1 MFVLKFIIFL
11 VILVAVLFNGL
22 LLASNQNLSGGEK
35 AIGIALYVILLIVV
49 GNFVASYVTYSHTKD
64 KIGQPGDPG
73 IEGQKGDK
81 GKKAMCKPN
90 CGRKICYVD
99 VKTHAEN
106 VLNNEIQKIRGT
118 VQIGYNFITDSVN
131 SKSKIS
137 KLIREKLQSKYEPTD
152 IPRDDFGAFSQD
164 YITITKSGES
174 IKVRIAGSKSLG
186 DKLYKEFLSSNKDT
200 TFLDLDINGEILS
213 PNLIIE
219 DIRALKACLTEDDDE
234 KDTKADPNNPDNTM
248 IIEVCGAET
257 TSASVTT
264 TSISGTVEEEELK
277 KFMSGL
283 DRRQKIRNDY
293 FVKKINKICNSNE
306 YIEALERKHRNKIN
320 EIQLIEYIKDMLEE
334 MVIYLIQFRVR
345 KTEGFSEGEESKV
358 LYAGLNF
365 LLTKTASENYFQLYK
380 QRNDKGDIIQ
390 IKSPIL
396 ELKKYDIY
404 RWGEKYINAPL
415 IIEKCNADFKLPNG
429 KAQELNLTSTNNYVQ
444 VYNSKVKEDLYYEGY
459 TNSCKTYCPFNQMGT
474 DGTNPYNKEMCIYYN
489 INNRGHRNLKGD
501 HISWVKKQYMKP
513 PPLGLYHPK
522 KMGGILDREKNPT
535 EAYFQDDNGVV
546 YYPVGSVWTAR
557 TDGTRENRNDFSPVS
572 NNKSS
577 GHTGVGPEKETILL
591 SGNLMPPA
599 DYNKIW
605 NSKEGCTDCQV
616 GQSVTI
622 WEAVAPK
629 GYVAMGNIVSEHPT
643 KDLLFDNPP
652 IYCVPDSCVIKIP
665 IGPKIW
671 DSERLIIKDLGPNT
685 FTSADRFILKLNCYL
700 KESADRTKSSIT
712 TLHSNFI
719 ASEITRLN
727 NLEKDTEVRYCKINK
742 SKLISDLRALA
753 NKPYIKNWNPSN
765 RSQNYGFV
773 NTINDEALDIEE
785 RYAERYVKMKDML
798 MKDIRKLN
806 DNITPDV
813 TASAPVYI
821 FSAGASG
828 AFEESLNMPGMK
840 IDNDA
845 GHNLFLACTDLKKVP
860 KFAYKLNRSC
870 LYPKKIKPIKL
881 NSVPGVLNFN
891 QSDRISSG
899 KSAEQYFTYPKDLV
913 IESVSSDYSPTQEP
927 KRYYLSFSNK
937 PVDIENNK
945 LPLYFIRAPNI
956 KTKDFSLCKVVT
968 PRGEVVEDVINT
980 SNNRSMF
987 ILENESGP
995 VLNFNNNVMNM
1006 KIRLRNVGYET
1017 GTAQYFEQFFN
1028 ENGKNIEKMTP
1039 DTYFKFILKRV

>member
-49 GNFVASYVTYSHTKD
+49 GNFVVSYVTYFHTKD
-64 KIGQPGDPG
+64 KIGAPGDPG

-81 GKKAMCKPN
+81 GKKAICKPN

-118 VQIGYNFITDSVN
+118 VQIGYDFITDSVN
-131 SKSKIS
+131 NKKQIA

-164 YITITKSGES
+164 YVTITKSGES

-186 DKLYKEFLSSNKDT
+186 DKLYKEFLSSNRDT
-200 TFLDLDINGEILS
+200 RFLDLEIEGETFS

-219 DIRALKACLTEDDDE
+219 DIRALKACLTEDDEE
-234 KDTKADPNNPDNTM
+234 KDARADPDNPDNTM

-257 TSASVTT
+257 TSATAT
-264 TSISGTVEEEELK
+264 TSSTSGTGEEEEIK

-306 YIEALERKHRNKIN
+306 YLEALERKHRNKVN

-345 KTEGFSEGEESKV
+345 KTEGLSEGEQSKV
-358 LYAGLNF
+358 IYAGLNF
-365 LLTKTASENYFQLYK
+365 LLTKTASENYFNLYK

-390 IKSPIL
+390 IQSPIL

-404 RWGEKYINAPL
+404 RWGEKYLNAPL
-415 IIEKCNADFKLPNG
+415 IIEKCNADFSLPSG
-429 KAQELNLTSTNNYVQ
+429 KAQDLNLTSTNNYVQ
-444 VYNSKVKEDLYYEGY
+444 LYNSEVKTDIFYSGY
-459 TNSCKTYCPFNQMGT
+459 TNTCQTYCPFNQMGT
-474 DGTNPYNKEMCIYYN
+474 DGSNPQNKNLCIYYN
-489 INNRGHRNLKGD
+489 INDRGHRNLKGQ
-501 HISWVKKQYMKP
+501 HISWVKKQYMVP

-522 KMGGILDREKNPT
+522 KMDGILDREGNPT
-535 EAYFQDDNGVV
+535 EAYFQDDNGIV

-557 TDGTRENRNDFSPVS
+557 TDGTRKNRNDFSPVS

-591 SGNLMPPA
+591 SGNLLPPA
-599 DYNKIW
+599 DYKKIW
-605 NSKEGCTDCQV
+605 NSKEGCNDCQQ
-616 GQSVTI
+616 GQSATI

-629 GYVAMGNIVSEHPT
+629 GYVAMGHFISEHST
-643 KDLLFDNPP
+643 KDHLFENPP
-652 IYCVPDSCVIKIP
+652 IYCVPESCVIKIP

-671 DSERLIIKDLGPNT
+671 DADRLIVKDFGPST
-685 FTSADRFILKLNCYL
+685 FTPSDRFLLKLNCML
-700 KESADRTKSSIT
+700 KQDNNRSKAFIT
-712 TLHSNFI
+712 TLHNNFI
-719 ASEITRLN
+719 TSETTRLN
-727 NLEKDTEVRYCKINK
+727 SLKKDTKFRYCKVEK
-742 SKLISDLRALA
+742 EKLISDLRKAMNA
-753 NKPYIKNWNPSN
+753 PFIRNWN
-765 RSQNYGFV
+765 QNNVVRLFTDV
-773 NTINDEALDIEE
+773 NSINDEALAIEE
-785 RYAERYVKMKDML
+785 RYAERYVKMKNML

-806 DNITPDV
+806 DSITPDV

-821 FSAGASG
+821 FSAGANG

-845 GHNLFLACTDLKKVP
+845 GHNLFLACTDLKKAP

-870 LYPKKIKPIKL
+870 LYAKKLKPIKL
-881 NSVPGVLNFN
+881 NTVPGVLNFN

-956 KTKDFSLCKVVT
+956 KIKDFSLCKVVT
-968 PRGEVVEDVINT
+968 PRGEVVEDVINV
-980 SNNRSMF
+980 SNKRALF
-987 ILENESGP
+987 ILENDSGP

-1006 KIRLRNVGYET
+1006 KIRLRNFGYET
-1017 GTAQYFEQFFN
+1017 DSAQYFEQFFN

>member
-22 LLASNQNLSGGEK
+22 LLASNDKLSGGEK
-35 AIGIALYVILLIVV
+35 SIGIALYLIIVLVI
-49 GNFVASYVTYSHTKD
+49 GNFVVSYITYFHTKD
-64 KIGQPGDPG
+64 KIGPPGDPG

-118 VQIGYNFITDSVN
+118 VQIGYDFITDSVN
-131 SKSKIS
+131 NKKRVA

-164 YITITKSGES
+164 YVTITKSGES
-174 IKVRIAGSKSLG
+174 IKVRISGSKSLG
-186 DKLYKEFLSSNKDT
+186 DKLYKEFLSSTRDT
-200 TFLDLDINGEILS
+200 RFLDIEIEGETYS

-219 DIRALKACLTEDDDE
+219 DIRALKECLTEEDNE
-234 KDTKADPNNPDNTM
+234 KDSKADPDDPNNTM
-248 IIEVCGAET
+248 IIEVCNEQT
-257 TSASVTT
+257 TSATAT
-264 TSISGTVEEEELK
+264 TSSTSGTGEEEEIK

-283 DRRQKIRNDY
+283 DRRFKIRNEY

-306 YIEALERKHRNKIN
+306 YLEALERKHRNKVN

-345 KTEGFSEGEESKV
+345 KTEGLSEGEQSKV
-358 LYAGLNF
+358 IYAGLNF
-365 LLTKTASENYFQLYK
+365 LLTREASENYFTLYK
-380 QRNDKGDIIQ
+380 QRNDKGDIIE

-404 RWGEKYINAPL
+404 RWGEKYLNSPL
-415 IIEKCNADFKLPNG
+415 LIEKCNAGFNLPKG
-429 KAQELNLTSTNNYVQ
+429 KAQELNLQSTNNYVQ
-444 VYNSKVKEDLYYEGY
+444 VYNSSVKQDLYYEGY
-459 TNSCKTYCPFNQMGT
+459 TNSCKTYCPFNQMGI
-474 DGTNPYNKEMCIYYN
+474 DGTNPQNKEFCIYYKTN
-489 INNRGHRNLKGD
+489 SRGHRNLKGQ
-501 HISWVKKQYMKP
+501 HASWVRLQYMVP

-522 KMGGILDREKNPT
+522 KMSGIVDREGKPT
-535 EAYFQDDNGVV
+535 EAYFQDDNGIV

-557 TDGTRENRNDFSPVS
+557 IDGTRKNRNDFSPVS

-591 SGNLMPPA
+591 SGNLLPPV

-605 NSKEGCTDCQV
+605 NSQEGCYTCQT
-616 GQSVTI
+616 GESITI

-629 GYVAMGNIVSEHPT
+629 GYVAMGHIVSRHRF
-643 KDLLFDNPP
+643 KDQLFDNPP
-652 IYCVPDSCVIKIP
+652 IYCVPESCVIKIP

-671 DSERLIIKDLGPNT
+671 DSDRLIIKDFGPHT
-685 FTSADRFILKLNCYL
+685 FTPADRFVLLLNCMM
-700 KESADRTKSSIT
+700 KESNDRTK
-712 TLHSNFI
+712 NFI
-719 ASEITRLN
+719 ISEHTRFISGEQSRLDN
-727 NLEKDTEVRYCKINK
+727 IKKDTKYRYCRVQKET
-742 SKLISDLRALA
+742 LISELRAVV
-753 NKPYIKNWNPSN
+753 NKPFIKNWNPSN
-765 RSQNYGFV
+765 ITQKFNLLRLLH
-773 NTINDEALDIEE
+773 DEAISIEKKYAD
-785 RYAERYVKMKDML
+785 RYFKMKDML
-798 MKDIRKLN
+798 MKDIRKLT
-806 DNITPDV
+806 DSITPSV

-821 FSAGASG
+821 FSAGANG
-828 AFEESLNMPGMK
+828 AFEESLNIPGMK

-845 GHNLFLACTDLKKVP
+845 GHNLFLACTDLKKAP

-870 LYPKKIKPIKL
+870 LYAKKLKPIKL
-881 NSVPGVLNFN
+881 NTVPGVLNFN

-913 IESVSSDYSPTQEP
+913 IESISSDYSPTREP

-937 PVDIENNK
+937 PVDIENGK

-968 PRGEVVEDVINT
+968 PKGEVVDDIINT
-980 SNNRSMF
+980 SNNRAMF
-987 ILENESGP
+987 ILENKSGP
-995 VLNFNNNVMNM
+995 VLNFSNNVMDM
-1006 KIRLRNVGYET
+1006 KIRLRNFGYET
-1017 GTAQYFEQFFN
+1017 DTAQYFEQFFN

-1039 DTYFKFILKRV
+1039 DTFFKFILKRI